1 MQRFVG
7 QHVNGSESLLRS
19 ARNKI
24 HKLLTLI
31 LDRGSRER
39 LVLVISEFLGHFFNT
54 LTAD

>member
-19 ARNKI
+19 ARNQI

-31 LDRGSRER
+31 LDRESRER